1 MPEDEVAPQGT
12 PESQRPLEV
21 DGIAGLEPAE
31 RRPRERLGPEL
42 EDDLVLPAL
51 DHRQDA
57 PFTATLAPTSLPSS
71 VTPACTPSRS
81 VVPAR
86 ASATTVPISSTIPV
100 NIYSTSGGAASLPP
114 TTPHR
119 PPKTAA
125 SAHRLRRPR
134 RRSNRALSDT
144 LLRPLW
150 LTESRPPPPDVV
162 ADRRDDERPEPHPAF
177 QLPAG
182 PADDRGRRAPAHEQR
197 RHEDRHAVHNPG
209 VQEGRVDLPATLDED
224 A

>member
-42 EDDLVLPAL
+42 EDNLVLPAL
-51 DHRQDA
+51 DHRQ
-57 PFTATLAPTSLPSS
+57 
-71 VTPACTPSRS
+71 
-81 VVPAR
+81 AR
-86 ASATTVPISSTIPV
+86 AVHGDARADVAALERHARLHAEPERGAGARQRDDGPHFLDDPGEHLFDV
-100 NIYSTSGGAASLPP
+100 GGAASLPP

-119 PPKTAA
+119 PPMTAA
-125 SAHRLRRPR
+125 STHRLRRPR

-150 LTESRPPPPDVV
+150 LTESRPPPPGC
-162 ADRRDDERPEPHPAF
+162 RRRSA
-177 QLPAG
+177 
-182 PADDRGRRAPAHEQR
+182 
-197 RHEDRHAVHNPG
+197 
-209 VQEGRVDLPATLDED
+209 
-224 A
+224 